1 VTGEL
6 LSVAHIGISVC
17 LSVCLFVCYTL
28 VLYSNDRL
36 LWWTV
41 KVVVGMC
48 KQIWHHT
55 LIGFDEFL
63 GTATYEKVDETAAT
77 TSAVVAQVP
86 VVVTRKKSK
95 QSSSAA
101 AADPAQEFNGRVTIE
116 VTTRRKLDAL

>member
-1 VTGEL
+1 MTAVM
-6 LSVAHIGISVC
+6 VV
-17 LSVCLFVCYTL
+17 
-28 VLYSNDRL
+28 
-36 LWWTV
+36 V

-101 AADPAQEFNGRVTIE
+101 AADPTQEFNGRVTIE
-116 VTTRRKLDAL
+116 VTTRRKLDALWAAIPVWKTWKNRRIR